1 MKNRLRHSFQDQLCG
16 GLINTGCQD
25 IGADRGHAGEDLCR
39 LLGGFARSVNH
50 LRKSRPQSAV
60 MVDAR
65 MADIFKWQMRQAIQ
79 SSLDAQLAAFD

>member
-1 MKNRLRHSFQDQLCG
+1 
-16 GLINTGCQD
+16 
-25 IGADRGHAGEDLCR
+25 
-39 LLGGFARSVNH
+39 
-50 LRKSRPQSAV
+50 